1 MRKVLHVG
9 PANTRGG
16 MGSVIRLLDTEYPEG
31 WTGELMASHADGG
44 WFTILRAWWSVRR
57 NLRKR
62 LRQNDVDI
70 VHIHTASRWSW
81 VRKRMLIRIA
91 RKANVPVILSIHS
104 GDFDR
109 YCQKHGKKIKA
120 VCQDS
125 GVHPVV
131 LSSRWQER
139 LGKWIG
145 ESTIIANPVPYVD
158 YTLDRNRNSFLLMGR
173 DAPMKGQH
181 IAIKAAEILHDAGHK
196 INVHLT
202 GSSTKHPNIISHG
215 WVDDVDR
222 EHLLSTCGTL
232 ISPSEWEGL
241 SMTVIEAMAR
251 GMPVLASSASEG
263 VFTNSGRIVKRT
275 PQDFANSMLDMLEG
289 DEWGQMAKMGPIE
302 AKEYELSRIVEKW
315 KVLYE
320 KVVTGS

>member
-44 WFTILRAWWSVRR
+44 WFAVLRAWWSVRR

-62 LRQNDVDI
+62 LRQNDIDI

-91 RKANVPVILSIHS
+91 RKAKLPVILSIHS

-109 YCQKHGKKIKA
+109 YCEKYGKNIKN

-125 GVHPVV
+125 GVYPVV
-131 LSSRWQER
+131 LSSRWQEKLR
-139 LGKWIG
+139 KWIG
-145 ESTIIANPVPYVD
+145 ESTIIANPVPHVD
-158 YTLDRNRNSFLLMGR
+158 CTLDRDRNSFLLMGR

-196 INVHLT
+196 ISVHLT

-215 WVDDVDR
+215 WVDDVER

-251 GMPVLASSASEG
+251 GMPVLATKASEG
-263 VFTNSGRIVKRT
+263 VFTKSGKIVQRT
-275 PQDFANSMLDMLEG
+275 PEAFANAMQDMLEG
-289 DEWGQMAKMGPIE
+289 DDWNNMAKLGPIE
-302 AKEYELSRIVEKW
+302 AEEYALSNIVNQW
-315 KVLYE
+315 KILYE
-320 KVVTGS
+320 KVVNKS

>member
-31 WTGELMASHADGG
+31 WVGELMPSHADGG
-44 WFTILRAWWSVRR
+44 WFAVLKAWWNVRR

-70 VHIHTASRWSW
+70 VHVHTASRWSW
-81 VRKRMLIRIA
+81 IRKRMLIRIA
-91 RKANVPVILSIHS
+91 RKAKLPVILSIHS

-109 YCQKHGKKIKA
+109 YCQKHGNSIKS

-125 GVHPVV
+125 GVYPVV
-131 LSSRWQER
+131 LSKEWQER

-145 ESTIIANPVPYVD
+145 DSTIIANPVPNVIH
-158 YTLDRNRNSFLLMGR
+158 TSDRNRNSFLLMGR
-173 DAPMKGQH
+173 NTQMKGRN
-181 IAIKAAEILHDAGHK
+181 IAIDAAKILHDAGHK
-196 INVHLT
+196 INVHLA
-202 GSSTKHPNIISHG
+202 GVSIKNPNIISHG
-215 WVDDVDR
+215 WVENSER

-241 SMTVIEAMAR
+241 SMIVIEAMAR
-251 GMPVLASSASEG
+251 GMPVLATKASEG
-263 VFTNSGRIVKRT
+263 VFTNSGRIVERT
-275 PQDFANSMLDMLEG
+275 PEAFANAMQDMLEG
-289 DEWGQMAKMGPIE
+289 DDWNNMAKLGPIE
-302 AKEYELSRIVEKW
+302 AEEYALSNILNQW
-315 KVLYE
+315 KILYE
-320 KVVTGS
+320 KVVNDS